1 METIQV
7 ASVPDSQ
14 KNSIGPLARD
24 LRTALSYLSFY
35 SSDSPFV
42 IQSIQKLQKS
52 LQRLQDVF
60 GTLVFHL
67 KDGLLHLNDLPVGD
81 AGDFPRYLKERNLL
95 GLEIPSGF
103 SAAELVSRLKQLTLP
118 ASMGFPELET
128 TSRIRP
134 LTWEVL
140 LDILPQPEPL
150 PEAQGTAPDPLPH
163 AVRTVPIPSAYVDL
177 DALRAPAP
185 SPLPIPSKPLPV
197 PEALPVAAPAV
208 DEALLGFVAEAW
220 QYSLSQRTAAGTG
233 SDESFQKLFFRLL
246 DRLEGTSPGLSEI
259 TRWFKAPEGEWVEG
273 TTELAMM
280 PLMEVALRNGWTSV
294 LFDPTTEGLVSD
306 CLAHWG
312 SDGKE
317 DLVEKAVSRLSEGLS
332 GTPTEKQLALA
343 HLQDPRP
350 WVSNPALVE
359 KVLSRLNALLA
370 SETLAGPY
378 QSALLL
384 AWDLSGPALSSGKDG
399 SVLTLLS
406 TLHFH
411 ADENEAS
418 FPERSRIARH
428 WLFERSNPDLV
439 RRLAFCAQKAGHL
452 SHYPLLGEM
461 AAPVLL
467 GDFLAAPP
475 SDKVQYFPLFS
486 DLKEPLRSTLAEFL
500 AEVRS
505 EEEVRPML
513 PLLRIVGLDPGL
525 SLQLCAWVSLGS
537 RTFRVELL
545 SLLEEI
551 ADPAGGPALRLA
563 LFDDHGETAAL
574 AARVIGKMRFTA
586 GVPVLLKAIKVR
598 MERFEDNE
606 GFLVAACR
614 SLGELGDARALA
626 FLEEAARKH
635 LLLRGKNYPVPVR
648 LAAIEALARIDR
660 PEAWRFLETLAEE
673 KNGAVQE
680 ILERVT
686 KERTESLSH

>member
-7 ASVPDSQ
+7 ASVPDPQ
-14 KNSIGPLARD
+14 KSSIGPLARD

-42 IQSIQKLQKS
+42 IQSIQKLHKS
-52 LQRLQDVF
+52 IQRLQDAF
-60 GTLVFHL
+60 GTIVLHL
-67 KDGLLHLNDLPVGD
+67 KDGLLHLNDQPIGD

-95 GLEIPSGF
+95 GLEIPAGF
-103 SAAELVSRLKQLTLP
+103 STAELVSRLKQLTLP
-118 ASMGFPELET
+118 ASMGFPDLEAA
-128 TSRIRP
+128 SRIRP
-134 LTWEVL
+134 LTWEIL
-140 LDILPQPEPL
+140 LDILPPPEPL
-150 PEAQGTAPDPLPH
+150 PGMMDDAPPSSLP
-163 AVRTVPIPSAYVDL
+163 AARTVPIPSPYLDL
-177 DALRAPAP
+177 DALRAPSP
-185 SPLPIPSKPLPV
+185 TPLPIPSRPLPS
-197 PEALPVAAPAV
+197 PVASATTAAAV
-208 DEALLGFVAEAW
+208 DEALLGFIAEAW
-220 QYSLSQRTAAGTG
+220 QYSLSQRAAAGNGDDTAF
-233 SDESFQKLFFRLL
+233 EKLFFRLL
-246 DRLEGTSPGLSEI
+246 DRLEKTSPDLGEI
-259 TRWFKAPEGEWVEG
+259 TRWFKASEGEWVEG

-294 LFDPTTEGLVSD
+294 LFDPATEGLVGD

-317 DLVEKAVSRLSEGLS
+317 DLVERTVSRLSEGLS
-332 GTPTEKQLALA
+332 GTSTERRLALA

-350 WVSNPALVE
+350 WVSNPSLLE
-359 KVLSRLNALLA
+359 KVLTRLNTLLG

-399 SVLTLLS
+399 AVLTLLS

-411 ADENEAS
+411 ADEEEAS
-418 FPERSRIARH
+418 FPDRSRIARH
-428 WLFERSNPDLV
+428 WLFERSSPDLV

-475 SDKVQYFPLFS
+475 SDKVQYLPLFS

-513 PLLRIVGLDPGL
+513 PLLRVVGLDPAL
-525 SLQLCAWVSLGS
+525 SLQLCAWISLGS
-537 RTFRVELL
+537 RAFRVELL

-574 AARVIGKMRFTA
+574 AARVIGKIRFTA

-598 MERFEDNE
+598 QERFPDEED
-606 GFLVAACR
+606 FLVSACR
-614 SLGELGDARALA
+614 TFGELRDPRATA
-626 FLEEAARKH
+626 FLEEVARKRF
-635 LLLRGKNYPVPVR
+635 LLRGKNYPAAVR
-648 LAAIEALARIDR
+648 LAAIEALARFDQ
-660 PEAWRFLETLAEE
+660 PEVWRFLETLAEE
-673 KNGAVQE
+673 RNGAIQE
-680 ILERVT
+680 VLERVT
-686 KERTESLSH
+686 RERTDSIVP